1 MPYQSG
7 TASSFADLQSKIE
20 TFLTGTP
27 GMTLTSGVLT
37 KTGTDI
43 HVKFGNGTDQIT
55 LDIGKDSSAGT
66 LLHTPPLYR
75 LSVLPTVAMATRYY
89 DTTVSIVFPINYEFF
104 YFSTPVNEFR
114 CVIEY
119 NNGYTQNIGFGEI
132 NKAVDGAGGI
142 FIDGS
147 VARRYDGT
155 FVDIDIEGV
164 TSNHSIPYAV
174 SQVEFNMSAPMPFGY
189 PVTVSSVNY
198 APSTMLWFEAGGF
211 DWRGVSRIDCTSSQW
226 SGTKYARGSFTNL
239 PPLETSQMA
248 DELLADSLQTYNA
261 NNALIQIPLW
271 GRVTSGNLMRI
282 GGVENLRW
290 TNIKHRNFG
299 EIATIGPDKWKH
311 YPAFFKNGAVQDGTD
326 THSGQHGFAVRYD
339 GP

>member
-43 HVKFGNGTDQIT
+43 HVKFGNATTEIT
-55 LDIGKDSSAGT
+55 LDIGKDSSAGS
-66 LLHTPPLYR
+66 LLHTPPLHTNNT
-75 LSVLPTVAMATRYY
+75 LPTVAMANQYY
-89 DTTVSIVFPINYEFF
+89 DTTISIVFPINYEFF
-104 YFSTPVNEFR
+104 YFSSPVNEFR

-132 NKAVDGAGGI
+132 NKAVDGFGGV
-142 FIDGS
+142 FIDAS
-147 VARRYDGT
+147 SARRQNQSFAAIPINSITWDKT
-155 FVDIDIEGV
+155 ANAQGV
-164 TSNHSIPYAV
+164 GPERTSSSPL
-174 SQVEFNMSAPMPFGY
+174 PFGY
-189 PVTVSSVNY
+189 AEQAIGIYVSS
-198 APSTMLWFEAGGF
+198 TQLWYEANGF
-211 DWRGVSRIDCTSSQW
+211 DWLETGRMNVTHATFA
-226 SGTKYARGSFTNL
+226 GTNYARGSFTSDA
-239 PPLETSQMA
+239 PLQTSKMVSPQA
-248 DELLADSLQTYNA
+248 ENSLQTYNA
-261 NNALIQIPLW
+261 NNALVQIPLW
-271 GRVTSGNLMRI
+271 GRAPSGNLFRI

-311 YPAFFKNGAVQDGTD
+311 YPAFFKDASVLNGTS
-326 THSGQHGFAVRYD
+326 THSGQIGFAVRYD

>member
-43 HVKFGNGTDQIT
+43 HVKFGNATTEIT

-66 LLHTPPLYR
+66 LLHTPPLHIN
-75 LSVLPTVAMATRYY
+75 SNLPTVAMATQYY
-89 DTTVSIVFPINYEFF
+89 DTTISIVFPINYEFF
-104 YFSTPVNEFR
+104 YFSSPVNEFR

-132 NKAVDGAGGI
+132 NKAIDGYGGV

-155 FVDIDIEGV
+155 FASVDINALSATQSTPD
-164 TSNHSIPYAV
+164 TSIQNLR
-174 SQVEFNMSAPMPFGY
+174 SASSPMPLGH
-189 PVTVSSVNY
+189 PDMGSRRDY
-198 APSTMLWFEAGGF
+198 ASSTMLWFEAAGF
-211 DWRGVSRIDCTSSQW
+211 DWRGVSVIDTVSSVW
-226 SGTKYARGSFTNL
+226 TGENYSRGSFAGR
-239 PPLETSQMA
+239 PPLETTRMVANQ
-248 DELLADSLQTYNA
+248 LTNSLQTYNA
-261 NNALIQIPLW
+261 NNALVQIPLW
-271 GRVTSGNLMRI
+271 GCAMSGNLFRI

-299 EIATIGPDKWKH
+299 EIATIGSDKWKH
-311 YPAFFKNGAVQDGTD
+311 YPAFFKEGTVLNGTD
-326 THSGQHGFAVRYD
+326 THSGQYGFAVRYD